1 MTTTRLETGTDRRAR
16 RPNIASMLD
25 GLRQLAVGAQLPFL
39 AYLIGVAQEEAKSE
53 KSGPNLRPSLSALD
67 QDTSCCP

>member
-53 KSGPNLRPSLSALD
+53 KSGPN
-67 QDTSCCP
+67 